1 MQEVGNVEAIVKA
14 IDDNEGSFF
23 FVPWIGKEYTTG
35 LFSKRVLIVGVSHY
49 CNHTN
54 VCFCSHDNS
63 DCNFLKHGL
72 CGKGCKYFLDC
83 TTFGEKCGN
92 TEKYDN
98 DCKWMKRDEEHSC
111 LYDKLCRLIKESHD
125 IYEKLSS
132 TTLDEVC
139 NFLDPNCHNNKSFT
153 TFTKYC
159 IEYFKES
166 LKEHSKTALWEHI
179 AFVNYSQIFQPGSTG
194 NKFKESDFKAFKKY
208 IEVLEPDIVIFW
220 GRDLEKELENQLK
233 KEFGNK
239 LQIKKSFGNYIWR
252 LNTDTF
258 LDKVDYINT
267 YHPSSNKFR
276 DGDKLDKAMNN
287 VFKGLVSD

>member
-14 IDDNEGSFF
+14 IDDNDGSFF
-23 FVPWIGKEYTTG
+23 FVPWIGKKYTTG
-35 LFSKRVLIVGVSHY
+35 LLGKRVLIVGVSHY

-92 TEKYDN
+92 TKLYDN

-111 LYDKLCRLIKESHD
+111 LYDKLCHLIKESHD

-153 TFTKYC
+153 SFTKYC
-159 IEYFKES
+159 IEYFKE
-166 LKEHSKTALWEHI
+166 LPKEESETALWENI
-179 AFVNYSQIFQPGSTG
+179 AFVNYSQNFQPNSTG

-208 IEVLEPDIVIFW
+208 IEVLKPNIVIFW
-220 GRDLEKELENQLK
+220 GRDLEKELENQFK

-239 LQIKKSFGNYIWR
+239 LQIKKSSGNYIWR
-252 LNTDTF
+252 LYTNTF
-258 LDKVDYINT
+258 LYDIFYINT

-276 DGDKLDKAMNN
+276 DGDKLDNAMNGI
-287 VFKGLVSD
+287 FKGIVSG

>member
-1 MQEVGNVEAIVKA
+1 M
-14 IDDNEGSFF
+14 
-23 FVPWIGKEYTTG
+23 
-35 LFSKRVLIVGVSHY
+35 
-49 CNHTN
+49 
-54 VCFCSHDNS
+54 
-63 DCNFLKHGL
+63 KHGL

-92 TEKYDN
+92 TKLYDN

-111 LYDKLCRLIKESHD
+111 LYDKLCHLIKESHD

-153 TFTKYC
+153 SFTKYC
-159 IEYFKES
+159 IEYFKE
-166 LKEHSKTALWEHI
+166 LPKEESETALWENI
-179 AFVNYSQIFQPGSTG
+179 AFVNYSQNFQPNSTG

-208 IEVLEPDIVIFW
+208 IEVLKPNIVIFW
-220 GRDLEKELENQLK
+220 GRDLEKELENQFK

-239 LQIKKSFGNYIWR
+239 LQIKKSSGNYIWR
-252 LNTDTF
+252 LYTNTF
-258 LDKVDYINT
+258 LDDIFYINT

-276 DGDKLDKAMNN
+276 DGDKLDNAMNGI
-287 VFKGLVSD
+287 FKGIVSG